1 MIDNNPFRILG
12 VTSNASSKDILKNI
26 SKIKAFSSIGK
37 DVVLPFDNQIF
48 GKILRNESILNDAKN
63 SIQIDDKK
71 IENALFW
78 FVEVS
83 GIDNVAINNIKN
95 GNFEKPFTLW
105 EKQISKSSGITKS
118 NYSSFINLST
128 LKIAASLHS
137 NSTKS
142 AAARKLII
150 NTLIDSI
157 KLKSVFAESKYVID
171 YGKIVCGENYK
182 ISNVDFLDMF
192 IDKSIVLLN
201 KLDIKDSEI
210 IKIFSKSSKVI
221 RDLVSSRFIHS
232 PIKIITDAIDKAAE
246 NTKADNKKAG
256 GYGRGLMDDT
266 KESINALNNYLGS
279 SHFNYKL
286 YADKL
291 AFQLEQCGIF
301 YFNST
306 GDDTDYLDV
315 YKYGLKIA
323 TGSDVKKRLRAAIKH
338 CKEVEDI
345 KVCKFC
351 NENKVSGNSFIRVK
365 MHQMNFGG
373 SYKYFQDGGLKVI
386 CCNSCA
392 NKKVAQRLFANI
404 VSLII
409 YGLGAFFTS
418 GILVAIDFFTG
429 FSIIRWWN
437 LNVVKHVYFTEISNH
452 PLIKPLLIQGY
463 KYGMP

>member
-1 MIDNNPFRILG
+1 
-12 VTSNASSKDILKNI
+12 ILKNI

-192 IDKSIVLLN
+192 IDKSIVL
-201 KLDIKDSEI
+201 
-210 IKIFSKSSKVI
+210 
-221 RDLVSSRFIHS
+221 
-232 PIKIITDAIDKAAE
+232 
-246 NTKADNKKAG
+246 
-256 GYGRGLMDDT
+256 
-266 KESINALNNYLGS
+266 
-279 SHFNYKL
+279 
-286 YADKL
+286 
-291 AFQLEQCGIF
+291 
-301 YFNST
+301 
-306 GDDTDYLDV
+306 
-315 YKYGLKIA
+315 
-323 TGSDVKKRLRAAIKH
+323 
-338 CKEVEDI
+338 
-345 KVCKFC
+345 
-351 NENKVSGNSFIRVK
+351 
-365 MHQMNFGG
+365 
-373 SYKYFQDGGLKVI
+373 
-386 CCNSCA
+386 
-392 NKKVAQRLFANI
+392 
-404 VSLII
+404 
-409 YGLGAFFTS
+409 
-418 GILVAIDFFTG
+418 
-429 FSIIRWWN
+429 
-437 LNVVKHVYFTEISNH
+437 
-452 PLIKPLLIQGY
+452 
-463 KYGMP
+463 